1 MKAPLLTTM
10 SNFVSEISSCKWLFL
25 NSIGEPEENSLRL
38 EILEAATLHDP
49 EAEARPL
56 KESLERGLPLGS
68 PIRHVAGCRIF
79 TVEWPDYVAYSI
91 RNESYVTTDEYE
103 VFEGRN
109 FVKYTKSRYL
119 DFVEQ
124 ATFASDS
131 YPGPMTHWGVFC
143 LNHIVDVVSCSE
155 PTWQMSF
162 TK

>member
-103 VFEGRN
+103 VLREEISLSTRN
-109 FVKYTKSRYL
+109 RV
-119 DFVEQ
+119 
-124 ATFASDS
+124 
-131 YPGPMTHWGVFC
+131 
-143 LNHIVDVVSCSE
+143 
-155 PTWQMSF
+155 TWISSSKQRLRV
-162 TK
+162 TAIPAQ